1 MSKSKKQFKRF
12 LVAGS
17 CAVATDLTTYYITIN
32 FLNYDISK
40 TISFILGTVV
50 AFIINKY
57 WTFEK
62 YEKSFKQIFHFSI
75 LYISTLFAN
84 IYTNR
89 LILEITEFVFFA
101 FIFATTVSTVLNF
114 IGQKWWVFR

>member
-1 MSKSKKQFKRF
+1 MCYF
-12 LVAGS
+12 
-17 CAVATDLTTYYITIN
+17 IIIN
-32 FLNYDISK
+32 FLNYDVSK

-84 IYTNR
+84 IFTNR

>member
-62 YEKSFKQIFHFSI
+62 YEKVLNKFFIFQFCIFQLYLQIFLQI
-75 LYISTLFAN
+75 
-84 IYTNR
+84 
-89 LILEITEFVFFA
+89 V
-101 FIFATTVSTVLNF
+101 
-114 IGQKWWVFR
+114 